1 MKTIEEVKTKL
12 GLNDKDLERLDVE
25 GIQKLIKIN
34 KDRLNVWSISG
45 YMVKEIE
52 EEIEHLEIL
61 LKYAADKWMI
71 NQFRIRFTPYSFFVN
86 LGWNK
91 KIPPGDLKI
100 FEKMKK

>member
-61 LKYAADKWMI
+61 LKYASDK
-71 NQFRIRFTPYSFFVN
+71 
-86 LGWNK
+86 
-91 KIPPGDLKI
+91 
-100 FEKMKK
+100 

>member
-1 MKTIEEVKTKL
+1 MKTIEEVKNKL

-61 LKYAADKWMI
+61 LKYASDKWMI
-71 NQFRIRFTPYSFFVN
+71 NQIRLRFTPYSFFCKFRV
-86 LGWNK
+86 K
-91 KIPPGDLKI
+91 
-100 FEKMKK
+100 

>member
-1 MKTIEEVKTKL
+1 MKTIEEVKNKL

-61 LKYAADKWMI
+61 LKYAADK
-71 NQFRIRFTPYSFFVN
+71 
-86 LGWNK
+86 
-91 KIPPGDLKI
+91 
-100 FEKMKK
+100 